1 MKKLIVFFILMM
13 NVLSGLTAMGSYE
26 GIPLIKSLTIGN
38 EEYVRREIMKC
49 KDVEYVEVIPRN
61 MYRGDDLYR
70 IYVYLTD
77 NRYIAFANVFL
88 ECFLDNKE
96 IKGISILL
104 WQINE
109 KFPVIQYYYPKEFEK
124 NRVRYCSSSRG
135 GLEISQIKEVFQ
147 NINFNNNNILEI
159 INNFDTIYDSVKDLP
174 EFPMGTPHVQYFDV
188 IYEDK
193 AVFPEEFENE
203 VPFSIIEQRENINTG
218 FVDKTVKIFE
228 ERYKFYQMPVEK
240 AVKEFKYENIN
251 PEYAKHK

>member
-1 MKKLIVFFILMM
+1 MKKLIVFLILMM

-61 MYRGDDLYR
+61 MYRGDDLYM

-77 NRYIAFANVFL
+77 NRYIAFADVFL

-104 WQINE
+104 WQINDI
-109 KFPVIQYYYPKEFEK
+109 FPVEQEYYLKGLDK
-124 NRVRYCSSSRG
+124 NTGHYVASLNG
-135 GLEISQIKEVFQ
+135 GLEINKMFQ
-147 NINFNNNNILEI
+147 NINFNNNSIPEI
-159 INNFDTIYDSVKDLP
+159 INNFDTVYSLVMDLSELPLKTSV
-174 EFPMGTPHVQYFDV
+174 VQYFDV

-193 AVFPEEFENE
+193 AIFPEEFENE
-203 VPFSIIEQRENINTG
+203 VSFSILEQHENNY
-218 FVDKTVKIFE
+218 FFDKTVKIFE
-228 ERYKFYQMPVEK
+228 ERYKFYQMPVER
-240 AVKEFKYENIN
+240 ALSEFKITDLKS
-251 PEYAKHK
+251 EYAKHK